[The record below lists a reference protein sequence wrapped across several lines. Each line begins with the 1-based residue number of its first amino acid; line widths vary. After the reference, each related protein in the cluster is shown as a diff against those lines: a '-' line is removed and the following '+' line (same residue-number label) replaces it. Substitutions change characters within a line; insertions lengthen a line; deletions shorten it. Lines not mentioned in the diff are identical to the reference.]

1 MPLALDQSLA
11 KLCRLSPQG
20 LHRTTRRVRA
30 ELGGVEWKMALCLL
44 AAMRQSSFLALGYK
58 SLSQYAEY
66 GLQLSGKKLRALLG
80 VARALEHLPLMSEA
94 FQAGKIGWGKLRALQ
109 SLVTPETEAQ
119 WLEFAMKKR
128 TDQVVRMVSLSP
140 SAWKGQR
147 ALQASLEGQP
157 LATS

>member
-140 SAWKGQR
+140 TAWKGQR